1 MSGHP
6 QQPGDQSKKR
16 CIDDIIDHMTAD
28 LQSYDGQYLLL
39 GTPSSTTSHAA
50 PPIGDHHPVWGP
62 SNTHQSNAA
71 HQNIFYPSQMR
82 ETNEMI
88 GMVDVGGGKYVNV
101 VFPKPN
107 SSSSSVNFVRYQQ
120 PTQNLVPP
128 IIDYQRTYNE
138 AIPNGCLI
146 ENVVGNWVPNRTG
159 TYSPFGGSLHQDE
172 PTISTQTSTLSTSQ
186 SVQPNQQQ
194 TISMSSSHAP
204 PNTVNFNQKFPEK
217 PVGISMPEP
226 PPQMNTI
233 QSPPVRK
240 QRIVAEVKP
249 MRPSYS
255 DIVAK
260 SAPLTP
266 PPTAKLQN
274 NSKPAA
280 NLTSVPKN
288 DIHLSKK
295 YHIKNNTTGNKAST
309 GLKRESS
316 SGSDEALA
324 EKVKVKRWS
333 SQEDLSSNTSRI
345 NTSLEHSKK
354 EKKRRSKP
362 ASNKVNEKEDKD
374 ILGDTRNYREQE
386 IKINR
391 KEPTGPCVAPAFGTK
406 PCERPASKPKTRDE
420 RKSSAGKG
428 DRNLNSSRSANRSKR
443 TQRNYRKR
451 DSSLGALCKKWK
463 EQSSYY
469 LVLLSTW
476 LINLL
481 WDVMALSTS
490 LLIHMFHDSCTRTG
504 SWVREASFG
513 IRRLIRRWWWWE
525 RKEPKP
531 KPPGPPPSSLTHNI
545 TLPASGSDA
554 IKRLLSCKGK
564 DPYSI
569 LGVTSTC
576 TDEEIKK
583 YYKSQALLVH
593 PDKNSQPGAEE
604 AFKILVH
611 AFDLIAEPT
620 KRAAYDRYVSE
631 SNQVEQAWS
640 ELSDLLSQ
648 LHEKMEYAANTIR
661 CNNCGKRH
669 KREVT
674 ERPCYAARF
683 CAQCKIHHSAK
694 EGDMWA
700 ESRCWGW
707 WSSRYLAC
715 IEGGVYDIT
724 EWAHCQGDSIQSV
737 RPDSHMVQYRL
748 VMAPRP
754 EPDFEDL
761 LNSLYSQNG
770 NSSRS
775 KKKSKKN
782 K

>member
-1 MSGHP
+1 MNRNANIGIP
-6 QQPGDQSKKR
+6 LATEQQ
-16 CIDDIIDHMTAD
+16 
-28 LQSYDGQYLLL
+28 
-39 GTPSSTTSHAA
+39 
-50 PPIGDHHPVWGP
+50 
-62 SNTHQSNAA
+62 
-71 HQNIFYPSQMR
+71 
-82 ETNEMI
+82 
-88 GMVDVGGGKYVNV
+88 GGG
-101 VFPKPN
+101 
-107 SSSSSVNFVRYQQ
+107 
-120 PTQNLVPP
+120 
-128 IIDYQRTYNE
+128 
-138 AIPNGCLI
+138 
-146 ENVVGNWVPNRTG
+146 
-159 TYSPFGGSLHQDE
+159 
-172 PTISTQTSTLSTSQ
+172 
-186 SVQPNQQQ
+186 
-194 TISMSSSHAP
+194 
-204 PNTVNFNQKFPEK
+204 
-217 PVGISMPEP
+217 
-226 PPQMNTI
+226 

-255 DIVAK
+255 DVVAK

-274 NSKPAA
+274 NSKP
-280 NLTSVPKN
+280 TSNPTTLPKC
-288 DIHLSKK
+288 DLHPSKK
-295 YHIKNNTTGNKAST
+295 YHIKNSSNGSKSAA

-324 EKVKVKRWS
+324 EKAKLKRWS
-333 SQEDLSSNTSRI
+333 SQEELSSHPTRNVSSEQVKR
-345 NTSLEHSKK
+345 
-354 EKKRRSKP
+354 EKKRRSK
-362 ASNKVNEKEDKD
+362 ASSFKLHDKEEKNNCAD
-374 ILGDTRNYREQE
+374 GSYREPE
-386 IKINR
+386 IKLTNR
-391 KEPTGPCVAPAFGTK
+391 KETSGPCVAPTIGVK
-406 PCERPASKPKTRDE
+406 SSDRPASKPKTRDE
-420 RKSSAGKG
+420 RKGSGSKA
-428 DRNLNSSRSANRSKR
+428 DRNLNNSRGANKNKR

-451 DSSLGALCKKWK
+451 DTSLGSLCRKWK
-463 EQSSYY
+463 DQSSYY

-490 LLIHMFHDSCTRTG
+490 LLIHLFHDSCARTG
-504 SWVREASFG
+504 SWIREAGRG
-513 IRRLIRRWWWWE
+513 IRRLFKRWWWWE

-700 ESRCWGW
+700 ESRGWGW

-770 NSSRS
+770 NSSRG

>member
-1 MSGHP
+1 
-6 QQPGDQSKKR
+6 QQPPDQSKKR

-39 GTPSSTTSHAA
+39 GSPQSTTSH
-50 PPIGDHHPVWGP
+50 PGSTNGSHHPVWGP
-62 SNTHQSNAA
+62 SAPHQSSNA
-71 HQNIFYPSQMR
+71 HQNMFYPSQVR
-82 ETNEMI
+82 ENSEMI

-101 VFPKPN
+101 VFSKPN
-107 SSSSSVNFVRYQQ
+107 NSASPVSFVRYQQ
-120 PTQNLVPP
+120 PTQTIVQP
-128 IIDYQRTYNE
+128 IIDYQRSYSET
-138 AIPNGCLI
+138 IPNGCLI

-159 TYSPFGGSLHQDE
+159 TYSPFGSGLHQDE
-172 PTISTQTSTLSTSQ
+172 PTLSQTTTNLSSPPPSSAPQ
-186 SVQPNQQQ
+186 NQKLSVGQ
-194 TISMSSSHAP
+194 AA
-204 PNTVNFNQKFPEK
+204 VNFNQKCHEQDASI
-217 PVGISMPEP
+217 GIPLVAE
-226 PPQMNTI
+226 QQVTGG

-255 DIVAK
+255 DVVAK

-274 NSKPAA
+274 NSKP
-280 NLTSVPKN
+280 TSNPTTLPKC
-288 DIHLSKK
+288 DLHPSKK
-295 YHIKNNTTGNKAST
+295 YHIKNSSNGSKSAA

-324 EKVKVKRWS
+324 EKAKLKRWS
-333 SQEDLSSNTSRI
+333 SQEELSGHPTRNVSSEQGKR
-345 NTSLEHSKK
+345 
-354 EKKRRSKP
+354 EKKRRSK
-362 ASNKVNEKEDKD
+362 ASSFKLHDKEEKNTCAD
-374 ILGDTRNYREQE
+374 GSYREPE
-386 IKINR
+386 VKLTNR
-391 KEPTGPCVAPAFGTK
+391 KETSGPCVAPTIGVK
-406 PCERPASKPKTRDE
+406 SSDRPASKPKIRDE
-420 RKSSAGKG
+420 RKGSGGKA
-428 DRNLNSSRSANRSKR
+428 DRNLNNSRGANKNKR

-451 DSSLGALCKKWK
+451 DTSLGSLCRKWK
-463 EQSSYY
+463 DQSSYY

-490 LLIHMFHDSCTRTG
+490 LLIHLFHDSCARTG
-504 SWVREASFG
+504 SWIREAGRG
-513 IRRLIRRWWWWE
+513 IRRLFKRWWWWE

-700 ESRCWGW
+700 ESRGWGW

-770 NSSRS
+770 NSSRG